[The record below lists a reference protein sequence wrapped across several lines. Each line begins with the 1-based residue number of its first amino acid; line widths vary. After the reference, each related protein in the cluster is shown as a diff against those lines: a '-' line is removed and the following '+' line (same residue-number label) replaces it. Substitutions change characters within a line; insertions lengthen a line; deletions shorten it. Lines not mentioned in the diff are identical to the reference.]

1 MKKQVDSLKYTDMR
15 DLALHAK
22 SCFPDTAFFLCT
34 DERMPHVTGTELY
47 SYCSRAA
54 GVLDRY
60 PARHIAILGPGS
72 AAWITSYFSV
82 ISAGRVIV
90 PLHDGM
96 QKHEL
101 EECIR
106 QAGCGVLLY
115 DNRRA
120 ETAEAIRQAI
130 ADLQIIELHDFL
142 ERIREAKDF
151 SLSILEPD
159 AAAAMY
165 FTSGTTGKPRC
176 VILTHRNMGS
186 QISAVTEVLPL
197 SEKDVGLS
205 LLPLSHTFEMMTC
218 IANAL
223 DCGGTLYINESIRTV
238 KRNLQDK
245 HPTILVAV
253 PLVLQTLRK
262 EIINAARKQGQLEK
276 LQRAMA
282 INEKIQRFDL
292 DLSSR
297 LFKEVR
303 KPLGGKLRT
312 IICGGA
318 ALDNETVNFFKA
330 LGIEVLH
337 GYGIT
342 ECSPVVSVNRPG
354 HVVSGSVGKCLPC
367 CEVSMI
373 DREICVRGDSVS
385 PGYYNDPEANAENF
399 RDGWFHTGDLGRF
412 DRKGNLF
419 FEGRIKN
426 LIILP
431 NGENVSPEELEE
443 KIYRADGILDA
454 LVFERDG
461 KITAELYVDREI
473 IPDVSDAWQIVSR
486 INHSSAPFKQIAD
499 IVLRDTGFD
508 KTVTNKIKRYSSG

>member
-1 MKKQVDSLKYTDMR
+1 MKKIVHPVKYTDMR

-22 SCFPDTAFFLCT
+22 SCFPDTAFFLCA
-34 DERMPHVTGTELY
+34 DERMPHVTGSELY
-47 SYCSRAA
+47 SCCTRAA
-54 GVLDRY
+54 DILDGY
-60 PARHIAILGPGS
+60 PAQHIAILGPGS

-96 QKHEL
+96 QKPEL

-106 QAGCGVLLY
+106 QADCGVLLY
-115 DNRRA
+115 DNKRV
-120 ETAEAIRQAI
+120 ETAEAIRDAI
-130 ADLQIIELHDFL
+130 AGLQIIELHAFID
-142 ERIREAKDF
+142 RIREAKASPLTHLD
-151 SLSILEPD
+151 PD
-159 AAAAMY
+159 AVAAMY

-176 VILTHRNMGS
+176 VMLTHRNMGS

-197 SEKDVGLS
+197 TEKDVGLS

-223 DCGGTLYINESIRTV
+223 HCGGTLYINESIRTV
-238 KRNLQDK
+238 KKNLKDK
-245 HPTILVAV
+245 HPTVLVAV

-262 EIINAARKQGQLEK
+262 EILNTARKQGQLER

-282 INEKIQRFDL
+282 INEKIRRFDL

-297 LFKEVR
+297 LFRAIR
-303 KPLGGKLRT
+303 KPLGGKLHT

-318 ALDNETVNFFKA
+318 ALDPETIHFFKA

-342 ECSPVVSVNRPG
+342 ECSPVISVNRPG
-354 HVVSGSVGKCLPC
+354 NVVSGSVGKCLPC
-367 CEVSMI
+367 CEVRII

-385 PGYYNDPEANAENF
+385 PGYYGDPETTAENF
-399 RDGWFHTGDLGRF
+399 RDGWFHTGDLGRI
-412 DRKGNLF
+412 DRKGNIF

-443 KIYRADGILDA
+443 KIYQADGILDA
-454 LVFERDG
+454 IVCEKDG

-473 IPDVSDAWQIVSR
+473 IPDSSAAWKIVSR
-486 INHSSAPFKQIAD
+486 INHSSASYKQIAD
-499 IVLRDTGFD
+499 IVLRDTGFE
-508 KTVTNKIKRYSSG
+508 KTVTNKIKRYS